1 MIEFSAVEVTIGKR
15 AINKSHSYE
24 ITSGKI
30 TIIKLTGFKFFE
42 VHLLLTICGVLVS
55 QIKEISCHN
64 LMEKYLL
71 TGLHIQQSS
80 ALKKQ
85 KIQKQFQAS
94 LIILTGL

>member
-1 MIEFSAVEVTIGKR
+1 MVEFSAVEVTIGKSTLY
-15 AINKSHSYE
+15 KSHSYE

-30 TIIKLTGFKFFE
+30 TIIKLTRFKFFE
-42 VHLLLTICGVLVS
+42 VQILFTISGVLVG
-55 QIKEISCHN
+55 QIKEVGCHN

-71 TGLHIQQSS
+71 TGLYILQSS

-94 LIILTGL
+94 WIIY